1 MKETVERMRDE
12 LDSRK
17 AKEMDSIQSARR
29 ESFEEL
35 RQLKETLGKTRD
47 NLELQKMREQ
57 ERIQKMNATRK
68 RLRGFQEHN

>member
-1 MKETVERMRDE
+1 MKETVERMREE

-47 NLELQKMREQ
+47 NLELQKCVSRNEF
-57 ERIQKMNATRK
+57 RK
-68 RLRGFQEHN
+68 